1 MSRTF
6 ALAAN
11 AFSAGAKDSDLC
23 HDPDSYQPGRPQT
36 DPACADI
43 SPACLPCLSGEP
55 PLQETASS
63 ASSKSVLI
71 VSADDYLRS
80 TMRSFLEHVGLTAL
94 ACIDVRRAAHI
105 FFGGSAVDLL
115 LVDAHTLGADGVALA
130 GQCSGGRPNLP
141 VIVLSGPGPKPG
153 SDAAGTLDA
162 EPGFSELGP
171 FRAWRMLRK
180 PILLPVLL
188 GIIRKALEPHK
199 PPQAVIR
206 SATVLPFAP
215 AKGAVRSACSGAPPA
230 EAVPITMK
238 RRPG

>member
-11 AFSAGAKDSDLC
+11 AFPAGAKDSDLC
-23 HDPDSYQPGRPQT
+23 HDPDFYQPDRPQT
-36 DPACADI
+36 NPACADG
-43 SPACLPCLSGEP
+43 SPARVPCLSGGP

-80 TMRSFLEHVGLTAL
+80 TMRSFLEHVGFTAL
-94 ACIDVRRAAHI
+94 ACIDVRRAAQI

-141 VIVLSGPGPKPG
+141 VIVLSGPGPKHD
-153 SDAAGTLDA
+153 SDAAGTPAA
-162 EPGFSELGP
+162 EPGFSERVP

-180 PILLPVLL
+180 PVLLPVLL
-188 GIIRKALEPHK
+188 GIIRKALEPRK
-199 PPQAVIR
+199 PVQAAIQ
-206 SATVLPFAP
+206 SATVLPFPQAN
-215 AKGAVRSACSGAPPA
+215 AAARSTRSAPPA
-230 EAVPITMK
+230 HAVPITMK